1 MLDLSESKVQP
12 KPPAWLPKSFR
23 DAAVASGASAGRSQ
37 ITAEADRLLD
47 KWNAPGRHFHNAKLL
62 AKILSAFDTISEC
75 AHDPDLAR
83 LAIWYGGAF
92 LTRSV
97 HDDEARIQVHKS
109 VCVREVVAGLRTL
122 GVPEV
127 DRVVQ
132 LVSYMFALRAPR
144 EDTDANALIDAQM
157 SVLAAVPQEYK
168 KYRVGARAECPAF
181 SDFAFEVS
189 RRRFVLNLLK
199 RKTIFRSPNAGVWED
214 PARQNL
220 EAELANLDAAIA
232 KVDPDFTDEPAGGV
246 VDDEEPTSGTLV
258 IRRSVKK
265 PPRKTR
271 ESSESTESSGGAS
284 TSGNRPTSDR
294 ASEQP
299 ANNRDGGGAS
309 GDASKNKPED
319 ANTREADA
327 GDQSASSLESE
338 PDFLKPAPKPQVKRK
353 TAKEQA
359 RESAKQQAFKEQAR
373 DSAKQQAFK
382 EQARESA
389 KQQGTEPT
397 GGQARSEAAKEQ
409 TRDSEVN

>member
-12 KPPAWLPKSFR
+12 KPPAWLPKSFQ
-23 DAAVASGASAGRSQ
+23 DAAVASGASADRAQ

-97 HDDEARIQVHKS
+97 HDDEARVQVRKS
-109 VCVREVVAGLRTL
+109 VCVREVVAGLRGL

-168 KYRVGARAECPAF
+168 KYRAGARAECPAF
-181 SDFAFEVS
+181 SDFAFKVS

-265 PPRKTR
+265 PPRQSPADRKSN
-271 ESSESTESSGGAS
+271 ENNESSGGALTSDS
-284 TSGNRPTSDR
+284 TLTSDR
-294 ASEQP
+294 AFEKP
-299 ANNRDGGGAS
+299 ANNRDGGGES
-309 GDASKNKPED
+309 GDTSKNKPEG
-319 ANTREADA
+319 AKMREADA
-327 GDQSASSLESE
+327 GDQGASSLESE
-338 PDFLKPAPKPQVKRK
+338 PDFLTPAPKPQVKRK

-359 RESAKQQAFKEQAR
+359 RESGKQQA
-373 DSAKQQAFK
+373 
-382 EQARESA
+382 
-389 KQQGTEPT
+389 TEPT
-397 GGQARSEAAKEQ
+397 EGQARSEAAKEQ
-409 TRDSEVN
+409 ARDSEVD